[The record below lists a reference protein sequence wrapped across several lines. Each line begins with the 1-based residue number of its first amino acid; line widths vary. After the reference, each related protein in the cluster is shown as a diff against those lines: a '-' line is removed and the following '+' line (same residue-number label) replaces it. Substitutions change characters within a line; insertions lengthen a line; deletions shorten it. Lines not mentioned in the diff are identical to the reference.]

1 MADGIGVLKEFDG
14 KSIIVTGAA
23 AGMGKKIAESFIR
36 EGGTVVAVDI
46 NEDALHILKA
56 GLEEQYGKSAADR
69 LIPFGGDIS
78 RQEVNEQMV
87 ERAVCVSGKLDVLVN
102 NAGVAGHSEPIT
114 ETTNEDWNRIL
125 NVNLNGP
132 MYAMRAAVGKMLEQ
146 PQGRSIVT
154 IASVAGIRGCRSSV
168 AYTVAKHG
176 LVGLCEHTAYA
187 YMHKGIRSNIV
198 CPGAIRTGM
207 TSRPEPESSFGR
219 ERILSGMDS
228 IVPYGVPGNIAE
240 AVLFLAGGRAEFITG
255 ATLVVDGGVSCN

>member
-46 NEDALHILKA
+46 NEDALHILRA

-87 ERAVCVSGKLDVLVN
+87 DRAVCVSGKLDVLVN

-132 MYAMRAAVGKMLEQ
+132 MYAMRAA
-146 PQGRSIVT
+146 
-154 IASVAGIRGCRSSV
+154 
-168 AYTVAKHG
+168 
-176 LVGLCEHTAYA
+176 
-187 YMHKGIRSNIV
+187 
-198 CPGAIRTGM
+198 
-207 TSRPEPESSFGR
+207 
-219 ERILSGMDS
+219 
-228 IVPYGVPGNIAE
+228 GVKCLNNRRAE
-240 AVLFLAGGRAEFITG
+240 AL
-255 ATLVVDGGVSCN
+255 